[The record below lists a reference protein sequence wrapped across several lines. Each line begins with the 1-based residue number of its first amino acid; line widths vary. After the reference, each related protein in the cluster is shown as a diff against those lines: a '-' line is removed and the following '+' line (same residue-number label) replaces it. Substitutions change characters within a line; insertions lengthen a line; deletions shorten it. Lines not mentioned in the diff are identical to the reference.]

1 MSYEE
6 ADTLADSLGRGLRVL
21 GLSPG
26 DNVCLFADTRA
37 EWMIS
42 AQVCSEEEDV
52 QRLTLN
58 CVTPQACFKQ
68 SLSVVTLYTNL
79 GEDAVRHGLLETE
92 VETVV
97 TSSELLPKFTKI
109 LSDQDKVKR
118 IVYFENPVRRTK
130 TDGFR
135 GDLQLISYWD
145 VVSLGKKTANNNLES
160 VEAEPA
166 APRPATPAI
175 IMYTSGSTGV
185 PKGVVLTHANLV
197 STLTRCGDIYISTL
211 SIYIYTIYILSTL
224 SIPCGQLPVRAGR
237 HHAAGRRPLH
247 RVPAPGSRAGADR
260 GEHDDHVGGGHR
272 IQAPHFQYTPQL
284 SLNRSFKWSIL

>member
-42 AQVCSEEEDV
+42 AQVCSEEEEDV
-52 QRLTLN
+52 QRPTLN

-109 LSDQDKVKR
+109 LSDQDSAANR
-118 IVYFENPVRRTK
+118 
-130 TDGFR
+130 
-135 GDLQLISYWD
+135 LID
-145 VVSLGKKTANNNLES
+145 EVVQS
-160 VEAEPA
+160 
-166 APRPATPAI
+166 R
-175 IMYTSGSTGV
+175 
-185 PKGVVLTHANLV
+185 
-197 STLTRCGDIYISTL
+197 
-211 SIYIYTIYILSTL
+211 
-224 SIPCGQLPVRAGR
+224 
-237 HHAAGRRPLH
+237 RRPLLG
-247 RVPAPGSRAGADR
+247 PSPG
-260 GEHDDHVGGGHR
+260 
-272 IQAPHFQYTPQL
+272 
-284 SLNRSFKWSIL
+284 

>member
-197 STLTRCGDIYISTL
+197 STLTRCGDI
-211 SIYIYTIYILSTL
+211 
-224 SIPCGQLPVRAGR
+224 
-237 HHAAGRRPLH
+237 
-247 RVPAPGSRAGADR
+247 
-260 GEHDDHVGGGHR
+260 
-272 IQAPHFQYTPQL
+272 
-284 SLNRSFKWSIL
+284 

>member
-1 MSYEE
+1 M
-6 ADTLADSLGRGLRVL
+6 
-21 GLSPG
+21 
-26 DNVCLFADTRA
+26 
-37 EWMIS
+37 
-42 AQVCSEEEDV
+42 

-58 CVTPQACFKQ
+58 CATPQACFKQ

-145 VVSLGKKTANNNLES
+145 VISLGKKTANNNLES

-197 STLTRCGDIYISTL
+197 STLTRCRD
-211 SIYIYTIYILSTL
+211 IYIYTIYIYTIYIYTIYIYTIYPLWPASCTSWTPSRRGRTTST
-224 SIPCGQLPVRAGR
+224 
-237 HHAAGRRPLH
+237 
-247 RVPAPGSRAGADR
+247 SRTC
-260 GEHDDHVGGGHR
+260 
-272 IQAPHFQYTPQL
+272 PWLTC
-284 SLNRSFKWSIL
+284 SS